1 MTWPDQKWKGAI
13 FTLCWHSLHNSH
25 TIHFKQRDFISRAVV
40 IFHSLIDGK
49 QSHFMWVR
57 SRVFQHF
64 KFSMRTNNF
73 RLLFFILYRV
83 CFVRPSVRQ
92 SVCLSVHPLG
102 CPFVRPSG
110 FSTLRLFERQSD
122 VVFLVWKIITLR
134 ESLLFRAFVWPFSA
148 FICCCCCRLSLWP

>member
-57 SRVFQHF
+57 SRVFLHF
-64 KFSMRTNNF
+64 NF
-73 RLLFFILYRV
+73 RWGQIIFGCYFSFCIGLFCPSIRST
-83 CFVRPSVRQ
+83 VR
-92 SVCLSVHPLG
+92 LSVHPLG

-148 FICCCCCRLSLWP
+148 FICFCRCRLSLWP